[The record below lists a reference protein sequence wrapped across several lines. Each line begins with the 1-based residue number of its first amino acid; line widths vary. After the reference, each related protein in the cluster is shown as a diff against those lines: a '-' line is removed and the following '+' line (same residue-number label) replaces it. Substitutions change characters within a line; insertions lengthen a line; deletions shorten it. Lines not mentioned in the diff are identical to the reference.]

1 MCMLTCAFRP
11 QEILLC
17 GVSFKNDLSD
27 RRVVLYLND
36 CQCGRKYCAENA
48 AYAVKN
54 QLKKVSL
61 KEAAM
66 ELLIEYVYYVVLPD
80 YFIFCYIILIL
91 YLNIFI
97 ML

>member
-1 MCMLTCAFRP
+1 MCMLTCAFWV

-27 RRVVLYLND
+27 RHVVLYLND

-54 QLKKVSL
+54 QLRKVSL
-61 KEAAM
+61 KEAAT
-66 ELLIEYVYYVVLPD
+66 ELLIEYVYYVV
-80 YFIFCYIILIL
+80 IL
-91 YLNIFI
+91 
-97 ML
+97 